1 MNGQHTCELLDEDKF
16 AAHDD
21 LVEQQGYEHYDMSR
35 EYEKAV
41 RYYDTI
47 NLRII

>member
-1 MNGQHTCELLDEDKF
+1 MKGQHSCELIDEDRL
-16 AAHDD
+16 AASDD
-21 LVEQQGYEHYDMSR
+21 FVEEQGYEYYDMSR